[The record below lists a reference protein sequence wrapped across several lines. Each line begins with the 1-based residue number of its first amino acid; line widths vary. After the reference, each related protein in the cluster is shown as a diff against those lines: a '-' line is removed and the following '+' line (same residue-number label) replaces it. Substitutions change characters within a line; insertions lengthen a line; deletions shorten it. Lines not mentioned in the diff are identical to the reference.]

1 MRFYVTNFLHFTW
14 QIFLTRIQKPA
25 FKGSF
30 IYFFLLTYYCI
41 PKITHTKCLNDCM
54 FIYLG
59 KLFNN
64 IFPNRYWTAI
74 NPLYNNLIILPYG
87 NFHIDS
93 DEITENEIKEDSI
106 FPEPCGNY
114 CNSIINRT
122 PQCTVEFVD
131 LKQIYEKVQ
140 SRAGGGSHQRVS
152 SGIINIKATS
162 QGQLCA
168 INVFVERM
176 PEAATLCGDTNGR
189 VLLEVNHE
197 DYFGNQVKLDD
208 YDSHCGIQS
217 KLTTKQ

>member
-1 MRFYVTNFLHFTW
+1 MFIFKKYGIVR
-14 QIFLTRIQKPA
+14 QIQLLQAYCCLKSSYFVSQESHTQIALIIVRL
-25 FKGSF
+25 F
-30 IYFFLLTYYCI
+30 IWVKSSLILSLTYTEQ
-41 PKITHTKCLNDCM
+41 P
-54 FIYLG
+54 FS
-59 KLFNN
+59 
-64 IFPNRYWTAI
+64 
-74 NPLYNNLIILPYG
+74 NNLIILPYG
-87 NFHIDS
+87 NFYIDS
-93 DEITENEIKEDSI
+93 DETTEYEIKEDSML
-106 FPEPCGNY
+106 PEPCGNY

-131 LKQIYEKVQ
+131 LKEIYEKVQ

-197 DYFGNQVKLDD
+197 DYFQNQVN
-208 YDSHCGIQS
+208 
-217 KLTTKQ
+217 